1 MAGIG
6 KLGTARSARNRPS
19 FCRSA
24 SAAAETGLG
33 HHASHG
39 GVRVGV
45 RPEKLTLI
53 PAGTDVPSGANALSG
68 RVEIASFLGTAIQYV
83 VHTAGGE
90 EFTAVEQNRL
100 GSEPDSIGPGRD
112 VTLAWDPAH
121 SILVAK
127 EPVDA

>member
-1 MAGIG
+1 M
-6 KLGTARSARNRPS
+6 
-19 FCRSA
+19 
-24 SAAAETGLG
+24 
-33 HHASHG
+33 
-39 GVRVGV
+39 GV

-53 PAGTDVPSGANALSG
+53 PAGTDVPSGANSLRG

-83 VHTAGGE
+83 VHTTGGE

-100 GSEPDSIGPGRD
+100 GSEPESIGPGRD

-127 EPVDA
+127 EPVDD